1 MADRLSPR
9 ACLDLKRK
17 IAELD
22 RVRTQMRLDLIRM
35 RVQPGQASE
44 EEQADTENNL
54 ILLEDELRGLIA
66 RYEDGCPS

>member
-9 ACLDLKRK
+9 TCLDLKRK

-22 RVRTQMRLDLIRM
+22 RVRTQMRLELIRI
-35 RVQPGQASE
+35 RVQPGHATE
-44 EEQADTENNL
+44 EDLADTENNL
-54 ILLEDELRGLIA
+54 VLVEDEMSELIK